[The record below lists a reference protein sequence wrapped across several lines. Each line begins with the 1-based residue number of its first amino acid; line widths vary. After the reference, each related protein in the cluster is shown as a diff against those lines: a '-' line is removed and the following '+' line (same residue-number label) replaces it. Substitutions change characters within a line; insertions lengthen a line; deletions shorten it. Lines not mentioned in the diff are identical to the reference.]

1 MAIELSTYKNLF
13 DTCFV
18 CDAVAQTFGNGRVVK
33 DFTYSSSVL
42 EIYRVRKNVYAF
54 FNVNFRNL
62 VSYIVFRL
70 FKRKFFA
77 VKRFIARLLLFD
89 DKFCGVISIARKSE
103 RNVRFADITLL
114 KTAWVKKPPFPLFIS
129 PNSWRKHSALRAEQ
143 QTAARQGSTAAALS
157 TERSN

>member
-62 VSYIVFRL
+62 VPYIVFRL

-89 DKFCGVISIARKSE
+89 DKFCGVISVARKSE
-103 RNVRFADITLL
+103 RNVRFADITRLNE
-114 KTAWVKKPPFPLFIS
+114 PLVNAVEITFES
-129 PNSWRKHSALRAEQ
+129 PSALRFY
-143 QTAARQGSTAAALS
+143 RNVVYN
-157 TERSN
+157 ERILVRRKQPRFQH